1 MRYNKQLIKST
12 VITNNKN
19 NTYTKHW
26 FRKKNN
32 KAIYRVCYKR
42 CLHLAWSFQLWFQI
56 VVNFVNTTP
65 IDNTWYVFTCINW
78 REVVITSELNMC
90 GVDERNNIVDSMTKQ
105 RHNTISTVQT
115 HHRFAVN
122 KYKAS
127 YIYTVKCN
135 DLNNVV
141 HTATD
146 V

>member
-26 FRKKNN
+26 FRKNN

-65 IDNTWYVFTCINW
+65 
-78 REVVITSELNMC
+78 RQHVICLHMYHTRTGVKSLSELNMC